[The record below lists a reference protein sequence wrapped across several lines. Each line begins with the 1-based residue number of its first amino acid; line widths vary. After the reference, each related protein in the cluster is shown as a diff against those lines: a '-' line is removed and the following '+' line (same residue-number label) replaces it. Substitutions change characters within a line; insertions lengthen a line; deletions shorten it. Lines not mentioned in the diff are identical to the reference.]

1 MRAPS
6 VPQRGGADAGLPPPA
21 AGGAPDVTAPDLY
34 LGGIP
39 YDRFAALRAAPGL
52 AWHPYGSSGFW
63 AVTRYE
69 DVRAVSRNPEVFSS
83 GIGHTNLWDL
93 EADALTARRSI
104 IDTDA
109 PEHTRLRRLVSR
121 QFTPRTVRGF
131 TEATRGIAVELL
143 DRFVSSGGGDWVADV
158 AAPLPIRVIMLI
170 LGVPDADAEYLVELS
185 DYLVEGT
192 GDRPT
197 LAPDAFGNTTPL
209 RLLPFGSPASHALYV
224 YGEELGERRR
234 AAPAE
239 DLVTELVR
247 AADAGV
253 LSPQEYRNFF
263 HLLVFAGNETT
274 RTALA
279 HGALAFAER
288 PDQLHR
294 LREHPDL
301 MDSAVEEVLR
311 WATPVMHMRRTAR
324 CDTAL
329 AGTDI
334 AAGDKVVMWY
344 SSANRDPDTFA
355 DPFRFDVARSPNEHF
370 AFGGGGHHFCL
381 GASLARMEIRVLLE
395 ELVARRLALRRAGEP
410 QRIASNFVHGVASVA
425 MEPVGIDP

>member
-1 MRAPS
+1 MSQETHDRFGGMRWL
-6 VPQRGGADAGLPPPA
+6 GATAEGA
-21 AGGAPDVTAPDLY
+21 APDVTTPDLY
-34 LGGIP
+34 RDGIP
-39 YDRFAALRAAPGL
+39 HDRFATLRATPGL
-52 AWHPYGSSGFW
+52 AWHPYGSAGFW

-69 DVRAVSRNPEVFSS
+69 DIRTVSRNPEVFSS

-121 QFTPRTVRGF
+121 QFTSRTVRSF
-131 TEATRGIAVELL
+131 SEATREIAVELL

-185 DYLVEGT
+185 DFLVEGT

-197 LAPDAFGNTTPL
+197 LAPGAFGNTTPL

-234 AAPAE
+234 AAPAD

-247 AADAGV
+247 AADAGG

-274 RTALA
+274 RTALV

-334 AAGDKVVMWY
+334 AAGEKVVMWY
-344 SSANRDPDTFA
+344 SSANRDPDAFP
-355 DPFRFDVARSPNEHF
+355 DPFNFDIARSPNEHF

-381 GASLARMEIRVLLE
+381 GASLARMEIKVLLT
-395 ELVARRLALRRAGEP
+395 ELCARGIGLRGTGEP
-410 QRIASNFVHGVASVA
+410 ARIASNFVHGVASLP
-425 MEPVGIDP
+425 MEPLELES

>member
-1 MRAPS
+1 MTTPDGSTAPGS
-6 VPQRGGADAGLPPPA
+6 
-21 AGGAPDVTAPDLY
+21 APDVTTPGLY
-34 LGGIP
+34 LNGIP
-39 YDRFAALRAAPGL
+39 HDRFTELRATPRL
-52 AWHPYGSSGFW
+52 AWHPYETGGFW
-63 AVTRYE
+63 AVTRYD
-69 DVRAVSRNPEVFSS
+69 DVRAVSRNPGVFSS

-93 EADALTARRSI
+93 KADALAARRSI

-109 PEHTRLRRLVSR
+109 PTHTRLRRLVSR
-121 QFTPRTVRGF
+121 RFTPRAIRDL
-131 TEATRGIAVELL
+131 TEATRGISVELL
-143 DRFVSSGGGDWVADV
+143 DRFVSTGGGDWVREV

-170 LGVPDADAEYLVELS
+170 LGVPDTDAEYLVELS

-197 LAPDAFGNTTPL
+197 LAPDAFGNTTSL

-224 YGEELGERRR
+224 YGEDLGERRR
-234 AAPAE
+234 AAPAG

-247 AADAGV
+247 AADAGR

-288 PDQLHR
+288 PDQLRR
-294 LREHPDL
+294 LYEHPEL
-301 MDSAVEEVLR
+301 LDSAVEEVLR
-311 WATPVMHMRRTAR
+311 WATPIMHMRRTAR
-324 CDTAL
+324 SDTNL
-329 AGTDI
+329 VGTDI

-344 SSANRDPDTFA
+344 ASANRDPETFA
-355 DPFRFDVARSPNEHF
+355 DPFDFDVARSPNEHF

-381 GASLARMEIRVLLE
+381 GASLARMEIRVLIA
-395 ELVARRLALRRAGEP
+395 ELLRRRIGLRRVGEAA
-410 QRIASNFVHGVASVA
+410 RISSNFVHGVASVT
-425 MEPVGIDP
+425 MEPVRMES